1 MININLFDRL
11 EIVKDG
17 KPVLEELLNTRKTKL
32 FLSYLIL
39 NKDREVLQKE
49 LFELLWSGQEYSN
62 PGTALRTLLYRYRNL
77 ISDKGI
83 VELDNSVISKRNAY
97 QWNNDLDISI
107 DIYDFADYS
116 AIGINKSIE
125 VEKRKSCLEK
135 AIALYR
141 GTLISESSGEHWVV
155 KRAVQYRDLY
165 LTDVFEYVDILKND
179 LEYDKAVEVCERAL
193 EFVGHDELLEYELKL
208 CKNQNLDEAANS
220 RYVEMK
226 AQTSDMDK
234 DVSELQKS
242 MEADDL
248 SSTAF
253 VCDFETFRDI
263 YHLQRRLLARTGET
277 MYVALVTLGYP
288 QGQSVDDL
296 RHEKHMTGFMDST
309 KYCLR
314 CGDSICRYADS
325 KLAIMFPAGSYED
338 AKGVL
343 ERVKASYL
351 AKVNQNSFVITYR
364 VRPLKNSKE

>member
-1 MININLFDRL
+1 MININLFDKL
-11 EIVKDG
+11 EIVRDG
-17 KPVLEELLNTRKTKL
+17 QPVLEELLNTRKTKL

-77 ISDKGI
+77 ISDKEI
-83 VELDNSVISKRNAY
+83 AELDNSVISKRNAY

-116 AIGINKSIE
+116 SIGVNKSIE
-125 VEKRKSCLEK
+125 VEKRRSCLEK
-135 AIALYR
+135 AIALYK
-141 GTLISESSGEHWVV
+141 GTLISESAGEHWVV
-155 KRAVQYRDLY
+155 KRAVYYRDLY
-165 LTDVFEYVDILKND
+165 LSDVFEYVDILKKAG
-179 LEYDKAVEVCERAL
+179 EHEKAVSVCEKAISL
-193 EFVGHDELLEYELKL
+193 VGHDDLLEYELEL
-208 CKNQNLDEAANS
+208 CKNQKLDDDANAK
-220 RYVEMK
+220 YVEMK
-226 AQTSDMDK
+226 AQTLEMDE
-234 DVSELQKS
+234 DVTELQNS

-288 QGQSVDDL
+288 QGHFVEDL
-296 RHEKHMTGFMDST
+296 RHEKHMTGFLDST

-314 CGDSICRYADS
+314 CGDSICRYSDS

-343 ERVKASYL
+343 ERVKSSYL
-351 AKVNQNSFVITYR
+351 SKMNPNNFVITYR